1 MADNI
6 ANTQQIERA
15 CPKDCRKC
23 GMVQQ
28 LYCVTRM
35 TFDSYE
41 GMKGILDRLNAIE
54 QKMDIIRG
62 SETYLINPMAREN
75 PSDGMVDHAEE

>member
-1 MADNI
+1 MADNTT
-6 ANTQQIERA
+6 NTQQVERA

-41 GMKGILDRLNAIE
+41 GTRGILERLSAIE
-54 QKMDIIRG
+54 QRLNIIGG
-62 SETYLINPMAREN
+62 SETDLIAPMVHERI
-75 PSDGMVDHAEE
+75 SDDTIVHPDE